1 MFVYTPQNVCLLLL
15 RIFGHKLPSLI
26 CLSTSDIN
34 KILQSH
40 NKSILTLNFFLTNQ
54 LILTLRAKAFAQYPV
69 SGQLVVSMKV
79 QQLQA
84 ALSRE
89 IPFLIPTT
97 TTPYTKSK
105 SPTPRDELESLITPP
120 LLKAASGCLLA
131 ATAALI

>member
-1 MFVYTPQNVCLLLL
+1 MSKWLNSHGIEEVQ
-15 RIFGHKLPSLI
+15 FGHFTGTFSSLRQ
-26 CLSTSDIN
+26 CSLFS
-34 KILQSH
+34 
-40 NKSILTLNFFLTNQ
+40 
-54 LILTLRAKAFAQYPV
+54 V
-69 SGQLVVSMKV
+69 LVCSMKV

>member
-1 MFVYTPQNVCLLLL
+1 MALYCDRLGFSVWETRTVE
-15 RIFGHKLPSLI
+15 LI
-26 CLSTSDIN
+26 
-34 KILQSH
+34 
-40 NKSILTLNFFLTNQ
+40 
-54 LILTLRAKAFAQYPV
+54 
-69 SGQLVVSMKV
+69 VSMKG